1 MNLKNVLSVVYV
13 LGLIGSTVFLTKN
26 YLTPITLK
34 VNTMSADTAQPTV
47 AQDSEDENEEEKS
60 ELIDLKNEMVI
71 LLYGPIGEQTL
82 AVAESIKKAARESKP
97 IWLLIDSPGGSV
109 TVGGQILTAVQSS
122 GVDVNTVCLGMCAS
136 MAAIIHQ
143 HGTKRYMVDRSLLM
157 FHEASGGVSG
167 PIPQMLSRL
176 TTMDRYVNKMIKY
189 VAKRSGHKL
198 SEFKAQLGPE
208 LWIDAE
214 DAKKQGFTDAVVNVY
229 FEEASAFNSG
239 SVANRSNQGNLKH
252 LFNIENYGN

>member
-1 MNLKNVLSVVYV
+1 MNLKRVVSVFYV
-13 LGLIGSTVFLTKN
+13 LGLIASSVFLTRL
-26 YLTPITLK
+26 YLTPKAVKI
-34 VNTMSADTAQPTV
+34 NTMSADTATPIV
-47 AQDSEDENEEEKS
+47 SESDEDAAEEKTELVDLKDEN
-60 ELIDLKNEMVI
+60 VI

-82 AVAESIKKAARESKP
+82 AVAESIKKAARDGKQ

-122 GVDVNTVCLGMCAS
+122 GVTVNTVCLGLCAS

-143 HGTKRYMVDRSLLM
+143 YGTKRFMVDRSLLM

-167 PIPQMLSRL
+167 PISQMLSRL

-198 SEFKAQLGPE
+198 SEFKSQLGPE

-214 DAKKQGFTDAVVNVY
+214 DAKQQGFTDSVVNIY
-229 FEEASAFNSG
+229 FEESSALNAS
-239 SVANRSNQGNLKH
+239 SVSNRSNQGNLRQ
-252 LFNIENYGN
+252 LINIENYGN